1 MAPAARL
8 ARAPQERRGLVYPFG
23 TARPADGAIAEV
35 AEGVFW
41 LRMPLPFSLD
51 HINLWLL
58 DGGDHWVV
66 VDTGVNSP
74 VVAEHW
80 RALLAGPLAEKPVGR
95 ILVTH
100 YHPDHVGLAGWL
112 SRKTGA
118 PLFMTRGEFMLA
130 RVLTL
135 DVAPEVPAEVLAFY
149 AAAGWSEAELGRLEA
164 GGWGRFARGVARLPT
179 GYRRLREGDVLEIGA
194 RRWEVVVGA
203 GHSPEH
209 ACLHCAADG
218 LLISGDQVLPRI
230 TSNVSVYPT
239 EPEADPLGD
248 WLLSI
253 ERLRRLPDD
262 TLVLPAHNE
271 PFTGLHDRLDQLAGD
286 HHEKLER
293 LAAFLAEPRTVTDC
307 FPTLFGR
314 RIAADELQMATGE
327 ALAHLAWLRARGRVA
342 AWRADGVMRFRAS
355 REKGGLPEAAD
366 GASVAPRPGGAAA
379 S

>member
-1 MAPAARL
+1 MSPASPLPRVPL
-8 ARAPQERRGLVYPFG
+8 ERRGLVYPYG
-23 TARPADGAIAEV
+23 MARPADGALAEV
-35 AEGVFW
+35 AEGVWW

-74 VVAEHW
+74 AVADHW
-80 RALLAGPLAEKPVGR
+80 RALLAGPLAGRPVGR

-100 YHPDHVGLAGWL
+100 YHPDHIGLAGWL
-112 SRKTGA
+112 SRKCQA
-118 PLFMTRGEFMLA
+118 PLLMTRGEFMLA

-135 DVAPEVPAEVLAFY
+135 DVAPEVPADVLAFY
-149 AAAGWSEAELGRLEA
+149 AAAGWSEEQIRRMEA
-164 GGWGRFARGVARLPT
+164 AGWGRFARGVSRLPT
-179 GYRRLREGDVLEIGA
+179 GYQRLRDGDRLDIGG
-194 RRWEVVVGA
+194 RSWTVVVGS

-209 ACLHCAADG
+209 ACLHCPEAG

-248 WLLSI
+248 WLDSLA
-253 ERLRRLPDD
+253 RLRELPEE

-271 PFTGLHDRLDQLAGD
+271 PFLGLHRRIDQLERD
-286 HHEKLER
+286 HHDKLDR
-293 LAAFLAEPRTVTDC
+293 LAAMLAEPRTVTAC
-307 FPTLFGR
+307 FPALFGR
-314 RIAADELQMATGE
+314 AIATDELQMATGE
-327 ALAHLAWLRARGRVA
+327 ALAHLAWLVRRGRAEVEAEGSVRRYRARDARVP
-342 AWRADGVMRFRAS
+342 VS
-355 REKGGLPEAAD
+355 RPT
-366 GASVAPRPGGAAA
+366 AA